1 MLLQKIFGASA
12 APFNSHFNL
21 SDTTFQPANNVQSLS
36 YLRRSDV
43 AAAERCD
50 AEPSQLRRRL
60 VDETCRQK
68 ISGSAVEI

>member
-21 SDTTFQPANNVQSLS
+21 SDAKFHLANNVQSLS

-43 AAAERCD
+43 AAAQRCD

-60 VDETCRQK
+60 VDETYRQK
-68 ISGSAVEI
+68 ISSSAEEI